1 MTKSPYSI
9 LFMRKSNRTRVKTDP
24 EFHVRKKVAAGATG
38 AVLGAVVAGPVG
50 ALVGGLVGTAVGRA
64 AERGK
69 LTKLAQN
76 TFAKTG
82 PNKAPARLA
91 KRHSTRNAKTRTAAS
106 SAAAKQ
112 PRSRRQRNA
121 RGSRTRR

>member
-1 MTKSPYSI
+1 MAKSPYSI

-69 LTKLAQN
+69 LTKLAQS

-82 PNKAPARLA
+82 PNKRAGRL
-91 KRHSTRNAKTRTAAS
+91 
-106 SAAAKQ
+106 
-112 PRSRRQRNA
+112 
-121 RGSRTRR
+121 